1 MHHLSDDA
9 GVGGGRGWRQ
19 YRMCYISYPMTEWY
33 HIQGWDRGIKLPRLE
48 EHQAAVL
55 LSERDISTVG
65 QGEEWAAT
73 QMAAIKAGSKRGV
86 EGGKDAE
93 IYKKE
98 FVERAL
104 CLLVC

>member
-9 GVGGGRGWRQ
+9 VGGRGWRQ
-19 YRMCYISYPMTEWY
+19 YCMCYVSYPMTEWY
-33 HIQGWDRGIKLPRLE
+33 HIQGWDRVIKLPRRE
-48 EHQAAVL
+48 EHHTAML

-65 QGEEWAAT
+65 QGEGWAAT
-73 QMAAIKAGSKRGV
+73 QMAAIKAGSKEGG
-86 EGGKDAE
+86 GGKDAE

-98 FVERAL
+98 FVERAR